1 MYFRKKTSGGRAYLQ
16 IVESRRDGAQV
27 RQQVI
32 ATLGRIEDLR
42 DSGQLERLLRSGA
55 RFAAKAI
62 VVNALAEGTV
72 TANAARRIG
81 PALVFE
87 RLWEETGCRKV
98 IEDLAG
104 SRKHGFP
111 LERAVFLTVL
121 HRLFAGGSDRAADRW
136 REDYTIDGVEDI
148 DLHHLY
154 RAMAWL
160 GEEQGKDQQDGATPF
175 APRCLKDV
183 VEEELFA
190 RRRDLFSKLDL
201 VFMDT
206 TSLCFE
212 GEGGQTLGQRGFSKD
227 HRPDLNQMI
236 LAVLLDGDGRP
247 VCTEMWPGNTADVG
261 SLVPVVDRLRK
272 RFSIQRIC
280 VVADRGMISAETI
293 AELEARGLFYLLG
306 VRERSDNL
314 VRELVLDDPAP
325 FIPLVVAKRDK
336 DIDYEAKAVTLAGR
350 RYIVCRNREEMKKD
364 AAARAA
370 ILAALER
377 QLKKGDKSL
386 VGNKGYRRFLATP
399 DDDHFVIDRAK
410 AEEDAK
416 FDGIFVLRTNADLAP
431 LDAMLCYKRL
441 WMVER
446 AFRTSKSLFA
456 TRPIFHKLDET
467 IRGHVSC
474 SFLAL
479 VLKKELEDRIATLGQ
494 ANSWPDILADLDS
507 LTETEVEQDGKR
519 FLLRTPP
526 RPAASLA
533 LRAAG
538 VALPPTV
545 RQIADAGSRP
555 VSYRKCN
562 AKPVFRNGF
571 RRPVNMLQI
580 RTVEDQLNARISNQT
595 FQ

>member
-160 GEEQGKDQQDGATPF
+160 GKEQGGDQQDGATPF

-206 TSLCFE
+206 TSLYFE
-212 GEGGQTLGQRGFSKD
+212 GAGGQTLGQRGFSKD

-272 RFSIQRIC
+272 RFSIQRVC

-293 AELEARGLFYLLG
+293 AELEARGLFYILG
-306 VRERSDNL
+306 VRERSDKL

-325 FIPLVVAKRDK
+325 FVPLTIAKRDK
-336 DIDYEAKAVTLAGR
+336 DIDYEAKAVALAGR

-364 AAARAA
+364 AATRAT

-416 FDGIFVLRTNADLAP
+416 FDGIFVLRTNTNLSP

-545 RQIADAGSRP
+545 RQLADA
-555 VSYRKCN
+555 
-562 AKPVFRNGF
+562 
-571 RRPVNMLQI
+571 
-580 RTVEDQLNARISNQT
+580 
-595 FQ
+595 

>member
-32 ATLGRIEDLR
+32 ATLGRFEDLR

-72 TANAARRIG
+72 SATAARRIG

-87 RLWEETGCRKV
+87 RLWEESGCRAV

-136 REDYTIDGVEDI
+136 REDYAIDGVEDL

-175 APRCLKDV
+175 APRCQKDV

-206 TSLCFE
+206 TSLYFE

-261 SLVPVVDRLRK
+261 SLIPVVDRLRR

-280 VVADRGMISAETI
+280 IVADRGMISAETV
-293 AELEARGLFYLLG
+293 AELEARGPFYILG
-306 VRERSDNL
+306 VRERSDKL
-314 VRELVLDDPAP
+314 ARELVLDDPAP
-325 FIPLVVAKRDK
+325 FIPLTIAKRDK
-336 DIDYEAKAVTLAGR
+336 DIDYEARAVALAGR

-410 AEEDAK
+410 ADEDAE
-416 FDGIFVLRTNADLAP
+416 FDGIFVLRTNADLSP
-431 LDAMLCYKRL
+431 LDAMLSYKRL
-441 WMVER
+441 SMVER

-479 VLKKELEDRIATLGQ
+479 VLKKELEDRIANLGL
-494 ANSWPDILADLDS
+494 AGSWPDILADLDS

-545 RQIADAGSRP
+545 RQLAD
-555 VSYRKCN
+555 
-562 AKPVFRNGF
+562 
-571 RRPVNMLQI
+571 L
-580 RTVEDQLNARISNQT
+580 
-595 FQ
+595 

>member
-1 MYFRKKTSGGRAYLQ
+1 MFFRKKTSGGRAYLQ
-16 IVESRRDGAQV
+16 IVENRREDGVV

-32 ATLGRIEDLR
+32 ATLGRLEDLR
-42 DSGQLERLLRSGA
+42 ENGQLERLLRSGA
-55 RFAAKAI
+55 RFAEKAI
-62 VVNALAEGTV
+62 VVGAVADGEAT
-72 TANAARRIG
+72 TSPARRIG
-81 PALVFE
+81 AALVFE
-87 RLWEETGCRKV
+87 RVWEETGCRAV
-98 IEDLAG
+98 VESLAG
-104 SRKHGFP
+104 SRRHDFP
-111 LERAVFLTVL
+111 LERAVFLSVL
-121 HRLFAGGSDRAADRW
+121 HRLFSGGSDRAAERW
-136 REDYTIDGVEDI
+136 RLDYRIEGVEGLG
-148 DLHHLY
+148 LHHLY
-154 RAMAWL
+154 RAMGWL
-160 GEEQGKDQQDGATPF
+160 GEELSEDQQDGATPF
-175 APRCLKDV
+175 SPRCLKDV
-183 VEEELFA
+183 LEETLFA
-190 RRRDLFSKLDL
+190 RRRELFSTLDL

-206 TSLCFE
+206 TSLYFE
-212 GEGGQTLGQRGFSKD
+212 GAGGQTLGRRGFSKD

-247 VCTEMWPGNTADVG
+247 VCTEMWPGNTADAG
-261 SLVPVVDRLRK
+261 SLIPVVDRLRK
-272 RFSIQRIC
+272 RFSVRRVC

-293 AELEARGLFYLLG
+293 AELEARGLLYILG
-306 VRERSDNL
+306 VRERTDKL

-325 FIPLVVAKRDK
+325 FIPFVLTKRKK
-336 DIDYEAKAVTLAGR
+336 DIEYEAKAVTLAGR

-370 ILAALER
+370 ILTALER

-399 DDDHFVIDRAK
+399 GDDRFAIDRAK

-416 FDGIFVLRTNADLAP
+416 FDGVFVLRTNADLSP
-431 LDAMLCYKRL
+431 LEAMLCYKNL

-479 VLKKELEDRIATLGQ
+479 VMKKELEDRIANLGKP
-494 ANSWPDILADLDS
+494 AAEGDAESGSWPDILADLDS

-519 FLLRTPP
+519 FLLRSAP

-545 RQIADAGSRP
+545 RQIAD
-555 VSYRKCN
+555 
-562 AKPVFRNGF
+562 
-571 RRPVNMLQI
+571 
-580 RTVEDQLNARISNQT
+580 D
-595 FQ
+595 

>member
-16 IVESRRDGAQV
+16 IVESRREGAQV

-32 ATLGRIEDLR
+32 ATLGRVEDLR
-42 DSGQLERLLRSGA
+42 ESGQLERLLRSGA
-55 RFAAKAI
+55 RFAANAMI
-62 VVNALAEGTV
+62 VNAAAEGDLATS
-72 TANAARRIG
+72 AARRIG

-87 RLWEETGCRKV
+87 RLWQETGCRSV
-98 IEDLAG
+98 VEELGG
-104 SRKHGFP
+104 SRKHGFS

-121 HRLFAGGSDRAADRW
+121 HRLFSGGSDRAADRW
-136 REDYTIDGVEDI
+136 REDYAIDGSEELE
-148 DLHHLY
+148 LHHLY

-160 GEEQGKDQQDGATPF
+160 GEKLPAEQQEGATPF
-175 APRCLKDV
+175 APRCLKDAL
-183 VEEELFA
+183 EEELFA
-190 RRRDLFSKLDL
+190 RRRDLFSRLDL

-206 TSLCFE
+206 TSLYFE
-212 GEGGQTLGQRGFSKD
+212 GAGGQTLGRRGFSKD

-247 VCTEMWPGNTADVG
+247 VCTEMWPGNTADTG
-261 SLVPVVDRLRK
+261 SLVPVVDRLRR
-272 RFSIQRIC
+272 RFSIGRIC

-293 AELEARGLFYLLG
+293 AELETRNLLYILG
-306 VRERSDNL
+306 VRERTDKL

-325 FIPLVVAKRDK
+325 FVPLVIARRGK

-350 RYIVCRNREEMKKD
+350 RYIVCRNQAEMKKD

-370 ILAALER
+370 ILAALAR
-377 QLKKGDKSL
+377 QLKRGDKSL
-386 VGNKGYRRFLATP
+386 VGNKGFRRFLATAG
-399 DDDHFVIDRAK
+399 DDHFTIDRAK
-410 AEEDAK
+410 ADEDAK
-416 FDGIFVLRTNADLAP
+416 FDGVFVLRTNARDLSP
-431 LDAMLCYKRL
+431 LETMLCYKRL

-446 AFRTSKSLFA
+446 TFRTSKSLFA

-479 VLKKELEDRIATLGQ
+479 VLKKELEDRLADLGHET
-494 ANSWPDILADLDS
+494 SWPDITADLES

-519 FLLRTPP
+519 FILRSAP

-545 RQIADAGSRP
+545 RQLDEA
-555 VSYRKCN
+555 
-562 AKPVFRNGF
+562 
-571 RRPVNMLQI
+571 
-580 RTVEDQLNARISNQT
+580 
-595 FQ
+595 

>member
-16 IVESRRDGAQV
+16 IVESRRDGAHV

-32 ATLGRIEDLR
+32 ATLGRFEDLR

-62 VVNALAEGTV
+62 VVNAHAEGAV
-72 TANAARRIG
+72 TSNAARRIG

-87 RLWEETGCRKV
+87 RLWEETGCRAV

-136 REDYTIDGVEDI
+136 REDYTIDGVEDL

-175 APRCLKDV
+175 APRCQKDV

-190 RRRDLFSKLDL
+190 RRRNLFSELDL

-206 TSLCFE
+206 TSLYFE
-212 GEGGQTLGQRGFSKD
+212 GEGGQTLGRRGFSKD
-227 HRPDLNQMI
+227 HRPDLHQMI

-272 RFSIQRIC
+272 RFSIGRIC
-280 VVADRGMISAETI
+280 IVADRGMISAETV
-293 AELEARGLFYLLG
+293 AEFEARGLFYILG
-306 VRERSDNL
+306 VRERSDKL

-325 FIPLVVAKRDK
+325 FVPFTIVKRDK
-336 DIDYEAKAVTLAGR
+336 DIDYEAKAVVLAGR

-377 QLKKGDKSL
+377 QLKNGDKSL

-416 FDGIFVLRTNADLAP
+416 FDGIFVLRTNTDLGP

-479 VLKKELEDRIATLGQ
+479 VLKKELEDRIANLGL
-494 ANSWPDILADLDS
+494 AGSWPDILADLDS

-545 RQIADAGSRP
+545 RQLPDA
-555 VSYRKCN
+555 
-562 AKPVFRNGF
+562 
-571 RRPVNMLQI
+571 
-580 RTVEDQLNARISNQT
+580 
-595 FQ
+595 